1 MHANHFGGMD
11 VRFWCG
17 VGWAKNGPHWIIL
30 TLDFRALKF
39 DNFNPSLKWVF
50 SDCHTLSKKREI
62 QWWINSHLLLR
73 KGQSANLH
81 TRIFPLFFFILFIGC
96 VLGFFFFGQRVVGM
110 GLGQPYVV

>member
-11 VRFWCG
+11 ERFWCG

-30 TLDFRALKF
+30 TLDLRALKF

-50 SDCHTLSKKREI
+50 SDCHTLSKKRESNGGLTVI
-62 QWWINSHLLLR
+62 CFSE
-73 KGQSANLH
+73 KGKVPICTQGF
-81 TRIFPLFFFILFIGC
+81 FPFFSLSFLCGC
-96 VLGFFFFGQRVVGM
+96 VLGFVFFGQRVVGM